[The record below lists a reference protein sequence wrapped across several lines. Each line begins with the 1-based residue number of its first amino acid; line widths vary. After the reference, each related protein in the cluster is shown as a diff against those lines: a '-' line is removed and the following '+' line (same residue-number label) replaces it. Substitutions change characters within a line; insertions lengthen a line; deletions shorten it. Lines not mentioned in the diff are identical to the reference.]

1 MAKVPKKVADRF
13 VKGVR
18 KFQRVLPN
26 AKDRDINEADTV
38 TIVTDMLEDV
48 FGYDKYTE
56 ITSEYAI
63 RGTYCDLAIKID
75 GEPKYLIEVKAI
87 GLDLKDHHLR
97 QAVNYGANH
106 GIQWV
111 ILTNSIDWEI
121 YRIRFEKPISHQLL
135 CSFNFFEL
143 NPRTQED
150 QDRLFILC
158 KEGLSKA
165 AIEEFDEYVRSVNK
179 FVVGTIVQSEAVLNV
194 IRRELRRMSPGVKVD
209 MDELKKMVVNDVL
222 KRDIMEGVPAERAQA
237 RFKKASSK
245 ALRKRKKKTPEK
257 GVKPPEGVYPLSV
270 PPHHGSE

>member
-1 MAKVPKKVADRF
+1 MARIPKKAADRF

-18 KFQRVLPN
+18 KFQRVLRN

-87 GLDLKDHHLR
+87 GRDLKDHHLR
-97 QAVNYGANH
+97 QAVNYGANQ

-135 CSFNFFEL
+135 CSFNFHEL

-150 QDRLFILC
+150 RDRLFILC

-165 AIEEFDEYVRSVNK
+165 AMEQFDEYVRNVNK

-194 IRRELRRMSPGVKVD
+194 IRRELRRMSSGAKVD
-209 MDELKKMVVNDVL
+209 KDELKKMVVNDVL
-222 KRDIMEGVPAERAQA
+222 KRDVVEGIPAEKAQA
-237 RFKKASSK
+237 RVKKALSK
-245 ALRKRKKKTPEK
+245 AAKKSKKRTPEK
-257 GVKPPEGVYPLSV
+257 GVKPPEGVYPAAV
-270 PPHHGSE
+270 PPHYGSE

>member
-18 KFQRVLPN
+18 KFQGVLSN

-38 TIVTDMLEDV
+38 TIVTDMLQDV
-48 FGYDKYTE
+48 FGYDKYEE

-75 GEPKYLIEVKAI
+75 EKPKYLIEVKAI
-87 GLDLKDHHLR
+87 GLDLKDQHLR

-106 GIQWV
+106 GVQWV

-121 YRIRFEKPISHQLL
+121 YRIRFEKPVSHQLL
-135 CSFNFFEL
+135 CTLNFFEL

-150 QDRLFILC
+150 QDHLFILC

-165 AIEEFDEYVRSVNK
+165 AIEEFDEYVRNVNK
-179 FVVGTIVQSEAVLNV
+179 FVVGTIVQSDTVLNV

-209 MDELKKMVVNDVL
+209 TEELKKMVVNDVL
-222 KRDIMEGVPAERAQA
+222 KRDIMEGLPAERAKA

-245 ALRKRKKKTPEK
+245 PLRKPKKKTPEK
-257 GVKPPEGVYPLSV
+257 AVKPTDDFHPISV

>member
-1 MAKVPKKVADRF
+1 MATVPKKVAERF
-13 VKGVR
+13 AKGVR
-18 KFQRVLPN
+18 KFQRVLTS
-26 AKDRDINEADTV
+26 AKDRDINEADTMK
-38 TIVTDMLEDV
+38 IVTDMLEDV

-135 CSFNFFEL
+135 CSLNFHEL
-143 NPRTQED
+143 NLRTQEERTAFLSCARKGSVR
-150 QDRLFILC
+150 RL
-158 KEGLSKA
+158 
-165 AIEEFDEYVRSVNK
+165 
-179 FVVGTIVQSEAVLNV
+179 
-194 IRRELRRMSPGVKVD
+194 
-209 MDELKKMVVNDVL
+209 
-222 KRDIMEGVPAERAQA
+222 
-237 RFKKASSK
+237 
-245 ALRKRKKKTPEK
+245 
-257 GVKPPEGVYPLSV
+257 
-270 PPHHGSE
+270 